1 MRKTL
6 ILLKMGLRQ
15 LFTDGMLVMLLIA
28 PLLIGL
34 VFHFGIPFLNTLLI
48 EKLDFSLLPWYPLVD
63 AFMIML
69 TPCMVGMAGAFLI
82 LDECD
87 EGTALY
93 YRITP
98 TEGPSYLAARIG
110 VPMVWGVVSS
120 IATVIIFGI
129 SGMPLLQILVGSIMS
144 ALAGTFVAMMVVS
157 LAGNKVEGLA
167 ISKLSGIIF
176 AGMFVAWFA
185 PAPYKYTAAFLPS
198 FWLGDVLK
206 NGVAFLPVVAGTIV
220 CVIWIAGFSG
230 KFMRK
235 IQ

>member
-15 LFTDGMLVMLLIA
+15 LFTDGMLVLLLLA
-28 PLLIGL
+28 PLMIGL
-34 VFHFGIPFLNTLLI
+34 VFRFGIPVLNTLLT
-48 EKLDFSLLPWYPLVD
+48 EKLDFSLLPWYPLID

-98 TEGPSYLAARIG
+98 TEGPFYLAARIG
-110 VPMVWGVVSS
+110 IPMIWGVVSS
-120 IATVIIFGI
+120 IATVLIFGI
-129 SGMPLLQILVGSIMS
+129 SGMPLLQILVGSLMS

-167 ISKLSGIIF
+167 VSKLSGIIF

-185 PAPYKYTAAFLPS
+185 PAPYKYTSAFLPS
-198 FWLGDVLK
+198 FWLGEVLK
-206 NGVAFLPVVAGTIV
+206 NGVNFLPVVAGIIV
-220 CVIWIAGFSG
+220 CMIWIAGFAG

>member
-1 MRKTL
+1 MKKTL

-28 PLLIGL
+28 PLMIGL
-34 VFHFGIPFLNTLLI
+34 VFRFGIPVLNTVLT

-69 TPCMVGMAGAFLI
+69 TPCMVGMTGAFLI

-98 TEGPSYLAARIG
+98 TEGPFYLAARIG
-110 VPMVWGVVSS
+110 IPMVWGAVSS
-120 IATVIIFGI
+120 IATVLIFGI

-167 ISKLSGIIF
+167 VSKLSGIIF

-185 PAPYKYTAAFLPS
+185 PAPYKYTSAFLPS
-198 FWLGDVLK
+198 FWLGEVLK
-206 NGVAFLPVVAGTIV
+206 NGVNLLPVVAGIVV
-220 CVIWIAGFSG
+220 CVIWIAGFAG

>member
-1 MRKTL
+1 MRKAW

-15 LFTDGMLVMLLIA
+15 LFTDGMLVMLMVA

-34 VFHFGIPFLNTLLI
+34 VFRFGIPALNTLLT
-48 EKLDFSLLPWYPLVD
+48 EKLDFSLLPWYPLFD

-69 TPCMVGMAGAFLI
+69 TPCMIGMAGAFLI

-98 TEGPSYLAARIG
+98 TEGPFYLMTRIG
-110 VPMVWGVVSS
+110 IPMVWGAVTSV
-120 IATVIIFGI
+120 ATVLIFGI
-129 SGMPLLQILVGSIMS
+129 SGMPLLQILAGSFLS

-167 ISKLSGIIF
+167 LSKLSGIIF
-176 AGMFVAWFA
+176 AGLFVAWFA
-185 PAPYKYTAAFLPS
+185 PAPYKYASAFLPS
-198 FWLGDVLK
+198 FWLGEVIKSEVNLLSL
-206 NGVAFLPVVAGTIV
+206 VIGTVV

-230 KFMRK
+230 RFMRK
-235 IQ
+235 IR